1 LHVDAP
7 RGQTGRGQ
15 TRREAQDASHA
26 SSADGVGVSDR
37 RMRSRKAEGA
47 ARKQRG
53 GDEAHGAELLAKRD
67 EAHGAE
73 LFAERDDAHGAELF
87 AERDGRATD
96 TSLRD
101 ATRGADM
108 SSGDVARPVRIGW
121 AERVDLPAWGIVGL
135 RAKVDTGARSSALHV
150 DRIEELDRDRVRFEV
165 VLDRR
170 HPDHRVTVETRIV
183 RRALVRPSTGHSAV
197 RLFVKAPVRIGPVEH
212 EIEVS
217 LAGRERMIFRM
228 LIGRSALNA
237 VFLVDVSERYV
248 LSGKASSRRP
258 RIATPEGSP
267 ERRTAADVRG
277 DSLVQSVQDRPPES
291 LDVNEDRVTVDLGE
305 ARHETVLVNR
315 ERPSSEGSH
324 GAGHLTRK
332 VGVPTRG

>member
-1 LHVDAP
+1 L
-7 RGQTGRGQ
+7 
-15 TRREAQDASHA
+15 
-26 SSADGVGVSDR
+26 
-37 RMRSRKAEGA
+37 
-47 ARKQRG
+47 
-53 GDEAHGAELLAKRD
+53 
-67 EAHGAE
+67 
-73 LFAERDDAHGAELF
+73 
-87 AERDGRATD
+87 
-96 TSLRD
+96 
-101 ATRGADM
+101 

-197 RLFVKAPVRIGPVEH
+197 RLFVMAPVRIGPVEH

-228 LIGRSALNA
+228 LIGRSALTSL
-237 VFLVDVSERYV
+237 FLVDVSERYV

-267 ERRTAADVRG
+267 GRRIAADVCG
-277 DSLVQSVQDRPPES
+277 DSLVQSMQDRPPES
-291 LDVNEDRVTVDLGE
+291 LDVNEDRVTVDLGK

-315 ERPSSEGSH
+315 ERSSSEGSH
-324 GAGHLTRK
+324 GTGHLTRK
-332 VGVPTRG
+332 VGGPTRG